1 MSEKKTADRI
11 LDAADA
17 LFGEVGFDG
26 VSVRD
31 VAERADV
38 NKASVFYYYNSKG
51 ELFRTVLERYYKHQ
65 HEALREAF
73 EQTEG
78 SLRDRF
84 HRGMDAYFDF
94 VAENHRYPRLVQHIL
109 TSDSEQIEFIQ
120 RSLSPLFNWIDD
132 QLTGLTPESGPL
144 SAEQFFVTISGAVLT
159 YFTYEPGLK
168 EKWGG
173 EMLSEAALEER
184 REHLHWMIDVFIERL
199 QERNS
204 KG

>member
-1 MSEKKTADRI
+1 MSDTKTADRI

-51 ELFRTVLERYYKHQ
+51 ELFRTVLERYYEHQ

-73 EQTEG
+73 EQTSG
-78 SLRDRF
+78 SLRERF

-94 VAENHRYPRLVQHIL
+94 VAENHRYPRLVQRIL
-109 TSDSEQIEFIQ
+109 TSDSQQVEFIQ
-120 RSLSPLFNWIDD
+120 RSLSPLYDWIGE
-132 QLTGLTPESGPL
+132 QLEEVAPEEGPL
-144 SAEQFFVTISGAVLT
+144 ATRQFFVTISGAVLT
-159 YFTYEPGLK
+159 YFTYEPALK
-168 EKWGG
+168 DRW
-173 EMLSEAALEER
+173 EMLSDEALEER
-184 REHLHWMIDVFIERL
+184 RDHLHWMIDVFIDRLEERDA
-199 QERNS
+199 
-204 KG
+204 GD